1 MKITNPPFNL
11 SIMFS
16 SLRHHLILSLFIQNP
31 GCFLLIPN
39 YLILVE
45 IFFSK
50 WPNVD
55 LFSNWEGVVRPRMI
69 VKVPTTSHFALR
81 GKFLSFKKKNFIFR
95 WSLEKS
101 KIKTQLRTFKNPSYF
116 LETRFST
123 ESLISFI
130 TIPVLFQ
137 YLWYFS
143 WGFLTLVG
151 TFLVHK
157 PFLRT
162 PSKNFRILK
171 LSSRKN
177 HESNVWPNP
186 ILLKY
191 HFSK

>member
-1 MKITNPPFNL
+1 MFPPYTKLLNFGRNFFFKVTQCW
-11 SIMFS
+11 SIFELRRCRTS
-16 SLRHHLILSLFIQNP
+16 SDDCE
-31 GCFLLIPN
+31 GPN
-39 YLILVE
+39 YFTFRTAWQVF
-45 IFFSK
+45 IFQ
-50 WPNVD
+50 
-55 LFSNWEGVVRPRMI
+55 
-69 VKVPTTSHFALR
+69 
-81 GKFLSFKKKNFIFR
+81 KKKIIF
-95 WSLEKS
+95 WLSLEKS